1 MNMSGA
7 KLLMAIVFG
16 WKIMKMENHWIHNLI
31 SGHPFVMELLVLVV
45 G

>member
-1 MNMSGA
+1 MSGA
-7 KLLMAIVFG
+7 KLMAIVFG

-31 SGHPFVMELLVLVV
+31 SGHPFLMELLVLV